1 MAQSSKTERS
11 LTSKEEFD
19 ILAQTHFP
27 AILDLD
33 DQALAATKRRIRE
46 LRAKERTFVLDLRR
60 SIRGKGQARGGSFP
74 GNVEKPARRKQVF
87 AGALKRINGELA
99 RRSAIEA
106 QTAMKASARRALELK
121 NAASDRNSRP
131 ESRTAHD
138 GMTPIENR
146 KSRFRVNPAKVGRV
160 SQATKVAQASK
171 DARN

>member
-1 MAQSSKTERS
+1 MSQSIKTERS

-33 DQALAATKRRIRE
+33 DQALVAAKRRIRD
-46 LRAKERTFVLDLRR
+46 LRGKERTFVLDMRR

-74 GNVEKPARRKQVF
+74 GNVEKPARRKQFF
-87 AGALKRINGELA
+87 AGALKRINSEIA

-106 QTAMKASARRALELK
+106 QAAMQASARRALALK
-121 NAASDRNSRP
+121 NSAPKRNTRP
-131 ESRTAHD
+131 GGRTAHD

-146 KSRFRVNPAKVGRV
+146 KSRFRVNPAKIGRV
-160 SQATKVAQASK
+160 SQATKVAQAAK
-171 DARN
+171 DARG